1 MSENEEIYAVK
12 EEIKKDVI
20 KEVSEELN
28 KDFTI
33 KLQEAGK
40 VFQIIVS
47 EENKEYYNNLKSL
60 LVDHQIE
67 LNKFRT
73 DTNHKFDRVD
83 NRLESLEKRDK
94 LYTHFQRFGYRYVF
108 ATCAICI
115 LILILI
121 K

>member
-1 MSENEEIYAVK
+1 MTESAQEIY
-12 EEIKKDVI
+12 
-20 KEVSEELN
+20 EELN
-28 KDFTI
+28 KDFTL

-40 VFQIIVS
+40 VFQIAVR

-73 DTNHKFDRVD
+73 DINLKFDRVD

-94 LYTHFQRFGYRYVF
+94 LYTHFQRHGYKYLI
-108 ATCAICI
+108 ATCAICLIIII
-115 LILILI
+115 L
-121 K
+121 